1 MNEIDKFLFPILF
14 DQVAALDFEVL
25 GRNLLKINES

>member
-1 MNEIDKFLFPILF
+1 MNEIDKFLFPISF
-14 DQVAALDFEVL
+14 DQVALDFEVL